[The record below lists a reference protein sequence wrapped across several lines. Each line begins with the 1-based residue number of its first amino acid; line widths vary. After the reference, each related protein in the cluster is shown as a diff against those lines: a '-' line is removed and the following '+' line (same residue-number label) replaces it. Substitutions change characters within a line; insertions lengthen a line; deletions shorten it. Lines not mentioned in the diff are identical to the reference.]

1 VAGIARDHQ
10 RTLRLVQDLL
20 ADAARDLDTWSVKAD
35 INWPAAGR
43 AALVNIDASI
53 GYLVGVRDQIVPA
66 LLADRP
72 EHRAKQVDV
81 EPGRIIEQ
89 ESGPGGSSPSW
100 GWSASGTGST
110 YTGRND
116 NDDGSADAP

>member
-1 VAGIARDHQ
+1 MSSADHQ
-10 RTLRLVQDLL
+10 RTLRLVQELL

-53 GYLVGVRDQIVPA
+53 SYLAGIRDQIVPA

-72 EHRAKQVDV
+72 EHRARQVDV
-81 EPGRIIEQ
+81 DPGGIIEQ
-89 ESGPGGSSPSW
+89 EAGPGGTAGQW
-100 GWSASGTGST
+100 GWSASGTGSV
-110 YTGRND
+110 YTGRNG
-116 NDDGSADAP
+116 DDAGNAESP